1 MIEIIIYKQDI
12 YRIIN
17 NNQNK
22 LHNFNIYFNMDLLTF
37 FVNNKLNIH
46 HFYSFIIILYRNIFL
61 FYSQVIITFFINQYS
76 YIIIFI

>member
-46 HFYSFIIILYRNIFL
+46 HFYSFIIILYCKLFLSNPQNIIL
-61 FYSQVIITFFINQYS
+61 IKSSCYGHKI
-76 YIIIFI
+76 